1 MNSAPLVRGR
11 LLDRGRRTVF
21 SFDRFSLGGGYDI
34 KESFLLYKSIT
45 YLTYC
50 VLCEA
55 LALDANLN
63 EVNARIPL
71 LVDFLSVV

>member
-34 KESFLLYKSIT
+34 
-45 YLTYC
+45 
-50 VLCEA
+50 
-55 LALDANLN
+55 
-63 EVNARIPL
+63 
-71 LVDFLSVV
+71 